1 MLGLPKTT
9 ELNRQLPKN
18 AIYAKFG
25 MNSASRNKIDADI
38 SRIVITNELSSST
51 TNIVEGEEVKSIFV
65 VLVKLKRRKF
75 SDGSIITLSK
85 LIPQNMLFVLEYG
98 TEAKLAVYHTKL
110 IETKWQDKQDLKI
123 SLNGLNLDFIWDN
136 IVTQIGNI
144 HIERGKT
151 LIEQIELDERQCQIE
166 KEIERLDK
174 RAWREKQPK
183 KKFELVQEINRL
195 RKELEAE

>member
-1 MLGLPKTT
+1 MLGLPKAT

-98 TEAKLAVYHTKL
+98 TEAKLAIYHTKL

-123 SLNGLNLDFIWDN
+123 GLNGLNLDFIWDN

-166 KEIERLDK
+166 KEIEKLDK

-195 RKELEAE
+195 REELGK

>member
-38 SRIVITNELSSST
+38 SRIVITNELSPST

-110 IETKWQDKQDLKI
+110 IETQWQDKQDLKI
-123 SLNGLNLDFIWDN
+123 SLNGLNLDFMWDN

-195 RKELEAE
+195 REELGK